1 MKFRY
6 YIDPAT
12 DLPHIYGHEVSESE
26 VEVVLSRQEKTGPVG
41 TERGSR
47 QCNFNLRFTDLVT
60 IDVRQVGGGI
70 DVVPELHDWRTAN
83 KKKDN
88 RVAGPN

>member
-12 DLPHIYGHEVSESE
+12 DLPHIYCHEVSESE
-26 VEVVLSRQEKTGPVG
+26 VEVALSRQEKTGPVG

-47 QCNFNLRFTDLVT
+47 LDRHLAD
-60 IDVRQVGGGI
+60 DS
-70 DVVPELHDWRTAN
+70 
-83 KKKDN
+83 
-88 RVAGPN
+88 